1 MTLVLVC
8 WCTGAGVMINSDGW
22 GHSYCKARGEILGP
36 LYDELLRKHLTRMF
50 PLIKNE
56 SWGIEDDQIPS

>member
-36 LYDELLRKHLTRMF
+36 LYDEQLRKHLTRTF
-50 PLIKNE
+50 ALIKNE
-56 SWGIEDDQIPS
+56 SWGIEDD